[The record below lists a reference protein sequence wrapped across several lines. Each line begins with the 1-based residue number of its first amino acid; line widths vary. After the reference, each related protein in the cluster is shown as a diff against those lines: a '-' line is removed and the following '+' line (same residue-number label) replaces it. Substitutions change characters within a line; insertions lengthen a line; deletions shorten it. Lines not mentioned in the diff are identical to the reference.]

1 MLRSLTLEPIT
12 PALEITGLEKVYVDK
27 VGQKQTHALKG
38 VSFSIAPGEV
48 FGLLGPNG
56 AGKTTLISIV
66 TTLEKK
72 TRGEV
77 RVFGL
82 NPEAEP
88 LKAKQMMGVVP
99 QEIVAQGY
107 FDLEEILG
115 FQSGYYGIW
124 KNKERIEELLND
136 LDLWEHRKKLVKQ
149 LSGGMKRR
157 LMIAKA
163 LVHRPKLLVLD
174 EPTAGVDVEL
184 RQKLWEYIQKLQS
197 QGVTVLLTTH
207 YLAEAEGLCSRVGIL
222 NRGDLPYI
230 GGTRSIIQKLT
241 VRNIEIT
248 LKHKISL
255 QSSPEI
261 LVLAH
266 TDQCI
271 QIRCPHEIGFGDVIA
286 KLKIPTESIL
296 DVKTREGTLEE
307 AFINLLSQN
316 RDGRTNQSELQP

>member
-1 MLRSLTLEPIT
+1 MTTI
-12 PALEITGLEKVYVDK
+12 PALEIQGLEKVYVDK
-27 VGQKQTHALKG
+27 EGQKKTHALKG
-38 VSFSIAPGEV
+38 VGFSIAPGEI

-66 TTLEKK
+66 TTLETK
-72 TRGEV
+72 TRGEI
-77 RVFGL
+77 RIFGL
-82 NPEAEP
+82 NPETEP
-88 LKAKQMMGVVP
+88 LKAKKLMGVVP

-107 FDLEEILG
+107 FNLEEILA
-115 FQSGYYGIW
+115 FQSGYYGLW
-124 KNKERIEELLND
+124 RNKERIEELLHD

-184 RQKLWEYIQKLQS
+184 RQRLWEYTKKLQS
-197 QGVTVLLTTH
+197 EGVTVLLTTH
-207 YLAEAEGLCSRVGIL
+207 YLAEAEELCSRVGIL

-230 GGTRSIIQKLT
+230 GGTRSIIQSLT
-241 VRNIEIT
+241 VRNIEIA
-248 LKHKISL
+248 LRKKISIKNNPGI
-255 QSSPEI
+255 Q
-261 LVLAH
+261 VLSH
-266 TDQCI
+266 SDESI
-271 QIRCPHEIGFGDVIA
+271 QIRCPHEIGFGDVIE
-286 KLKIPTESIL
+286 KLQIPTEAIL

-316 RDGRTNQSELQP
+316 KINSNPETHL